1 MKSITVVEPFTG
13 YPEGCRRD
21 FVAGQPLTIP
31 GDVPLDFAKLIV
43 GKGHAREDK
52 VTKETTRD
60 A

>member
-13 YPEGCRRD
+13 YPEERRRD
-21 FVAGQPLTIP
+21 FVAGQTLTIP
-31 GDVPLDFAKLIV
+31 DDVPLDFAKLIV

-52 VTKETTRD
+52 ATKEKTRD